1 MSTYRVMIVDDSSL
15 VREILTT
22 LVKQDPHLE
31 VCAEAENGREAIVKC
46 AEHDPDLILLDLQM
60 PEFDGLSFLRHYRSK
75 TRAKI
80 IILSGM
86 ISGHRKPIGI
96 NATNLGA
103 DAVLSKPENM
113 SDEASENIQLLMAKV
128 HELLGISAT

>member
-1 MSTYRVMIVDDSSL
+1 MSTYRILIVDDSSI
-15 VREILTT
+15 VREILHT
-22 LVKQDPHLE
+22 LVTRDSHLE
-31 VCAEAENGREAIVKC
+31 VCGEAENGREAIVKC

-60 PEFDGLSFLRHYRSK
+60 PEFDGLSFLRHYRKK

-86 ISGHRKPIGI
+86 ISGNRKPIGI
-96 NATNLGA
+96 NAKNLGA

-113 SDEASENIQLLMAKV
+113 SDEASESIEELMRTV
-128 HELLGISAT
+128 YELLSIEAA

>member
-1 MSTYRVMIVDDSSL
+1 MPTYRVLIVDDSSL
-15 VREILTT
+15 VREILNT
-22 LVKQDPHLE
+22 LVTRDSHLE
-31 VCAEAENGREAIVKC
+31 VCAEAGNGREAIVKC

-60 PEFDGLSFLRHYRSK
+60 PEFDGLSFLRHYRTK

-86 ISGHRKPIGI
+86 ISGNRKPIGI
-96 NATNLGA
+96 NAKNLGA

-113 SDEASENIQLLMAKV
+113 SDEASESIEELMRTV
-128 HELLGISAT
+128 YELLSIEAA